1 MIEYII
7 IALEVLRN
15 NKVRSILTTLGIII
29 GVSSVVTVLSLG
41 EGLTKTVEAQ
51 FEPTIAM
58 ISYDWS
64 KLGSYLDYTLA
75 KDVNML
81 KEVFDDRVEGA
92 SKVLK
97 GGERYITNRT
107 RNGAS
112 AYLRYATEDTLITE
126 NEKLIRGRDFNDY
139 DRYLVKRV
147 VIIPSSVA
155 IELFGRDDVLGEN
168 IILWRE
174 NYTIIGVLED
184 KFDPLRILGG
194 QGALPLFYITD
205 AVLNEE
211 IGSGPEHGGDQPIK
225 VKIKES
231 EDLDMV
237 MTDMVDFLKQIK
249 NSEAYIYSSVMMDME
264 ATNETLRLITLTVTS
279 IAGISLLVGCIGII
293 NIMLVS
299 VTERTMEIGIRK
311 AIGAKDKH
319 IMFQFIIEA
328 VIVSLIGGVIG
339 IALGIIG
346 SYTLLNYMGML
357 GTISLEAIIIS
368 TISSILVGLISGIYP
383 AKKAAKLDPIVALG
397 HEL

>member
-7 IALEVLRN
+7 IALEVFRN

-29 GVSSVVTVLSLG
+29 GVSSVVTIVSLG
-41 EGLTKTVEAQ
+41 EGMTKTVEAQ

-58 ISYDWS
+58 IDYDWP
-64 KLGSYLDYTLA
+64 KLGSYLDYTLT

-81 KEVFDDRVEGA
+81 KEVFEDRVEGA

-97 GGERYITNRT
+97 EGERYITNRT
-107 RNGAS
+107 GNGAS
-112 AYLRYATEDTLITE
+112 AYLRYATKDTLITE

-147 VIIPSSVA
+147 VIIPSSIA
-155 IELFGRDDVLGEN
+155 IELFGIDDVLGEN
-168 IILWRE
+168 IFFGRE
-174 NYTIIGVLED
+174 SYTIIGVLKD
-184 KFDPLRILGG
+184 KFDPLRILGI
-194 QGALPLFYITD
+194 QGSLPLFYITD
-205 AVLNEE
+205 AVMNEK
-211 IGSGPEHGGDQPIK
+211 IGPTHGSDQPIK

-264 ATNETLRLITLTVTS
+264 ATNETLRLIMMTVTS
-279 IAGISLLVGCIGII
+279 IAAISLLVGCIGII

-299 VTERTMEIGIRK
+299 VTERTREIGIRK

-383 AKKAAKLDPIVALG
+383 ARKAAKLNPIVALG

>member
-29 GVSSVVTVLSLG
+29 GVSSVVTIVSLG

-58 ISYDWS
+58 IDYDWP

-97 GGERYITNRT
+97 GGEKYITNRT

-249 NSEAYIYSSVMMDME
+249 NSKAYIYSSVMMDME
-264 ATNETLRLITLTVTS
+264 ATNETLRLITITITS

-299 VTERTMEIGIRK
+299 VTERTREIGVRK
-311 AIGAKDKH
+311 AIGAMDKH
-319 IMFQFIIEA
+319 IMYQFIIEA
-328 VIVSLIGGVIG
+328 VIVSLIGGLIG

-357 GTISLEAIIIS
+357 GTISLEAIVIS
-368 TISSILVGLISGIYP
+368 TISSVLVGLISGIYP
-383 AKKAAKLDPIVALG
+383 ARKAAKLDPIVALG
-397 HEL
+397 YEV

>member
-7 IALEVLRN
+7 IALEVFRN

-29 GVSSVVTVLSLG
+29 GVSSVVTIVSLG
-41 EGLTKTVEAQ
+41 EGMTKTVEAQ

-58 ISYDWS
+58 IDYDWP
-64 KLGSYLDYTLA
+64 KLGSYLDYTLT

-97 GGERYITNRT
+97 EGERYITNRT
-107 RNGAS
+107 GNGAS
-112 AYLRYATEDTLITE
+112 AYLRYATKDTLITE

-147 VIIPSSVA
+147 VIIPSSIA
-155 IELFGRDDVLGEN
+155 IELFGIDDVLGEN
-168 IILWRE
+168 IFFGRE
-174 NYTIIGVLED
+174 SYTIIGVLKD
-184 KFDPLRILGG
+184 KFDPLRILGI
-194 QGALPLFYITD
+194 QGSLPLFYITD
-205 AVLNEE
+205 AVMNEK
-211 IGSGPEHGGDQPIK
+211 IGPTHGSDQPIK

-249 NSEAYIYSSVMMDME
+249 NSEAYIYSSVIMDME
-264 ATNETLRLITLTVTS
+264 ASNETLRLIMMTVTS

-299 VTERTMEIGIRK
+299 VTERTREIGIRK

-383 AKKAAKLDPIVALG
+383 ARKAAKLDPIVALG

>member
-7 IALEVLRN
+7 IALEVFRN

-29 GVSSVVTVLSLG
+29 GVSSVVTIVSLG
-41 EGLTKTVEAQ
+41 EGMTKTVEAQ

-58 ISYDWS
+58 IDYDWP
-64 KLGSYLDYTLA
+64 KLGSYLDYTLT

-81 KEVFDDRVEGA
+81 KEVFEDRVEGA

-97 GGERYITNRT
+97 EGERYITNRT
-107 RNGAS
+107 GNGAS
-112 AYLRYATEDTLITE
+112 AYLRYATKDTLITE

-147 VIIPSSVA
+147 VIIPSSIA
-155 IELFGRDDVLGEN
+155 IELFGIDDVLGEN
-168 IILWRE
+168 IFFGRE
-174 NYTIIGVLED
+174 SYTIIGVLKD
-184 KFDPLRILGG
+184 KFDPLRILGI
-194 QGALPLFYITD
+194 QGSLPLFYITD
-205 AVLNEE
+205 AVMNEK
-211 IGSGPEHGGDQPIK
+211 IGPTHGSDQPIK

-264 ATNETLRLITLTVTS
+264 ATNETLRLIMMTVTS
-279 IAGISLLVGCIGII
+279 IAAISLLVGCIGII

-299 VTERTMEIGIRK
+299 VTERTREIGIRK

-319 IMFQFIIEA
+319 IMYQFIIEA
-328 VIVSLIGGVIG
+328 VIVSLIGGLIG

-383 AKKAAKLDPIVALG
+383 ARKAAKLNPIVALG

>member
-7 IALEVLRN
+7 IALEVFRN

-29 GVSSVVTVLSLG
+29 GVSSVVTIVSLG
-41 EGLTKTVEAQ
+41 EGMTKTVEAQ

-58 ISYDWS
+58 IDYDWP
-64 KLGSYLDYTLA
+64 KLGSYLDYTLT

-97 GGERYITNRT
+97 EGERYITNRT

-147 VIIPSSVA
+147 VIIPSSIA
-155 IELFGRDDVLGEN
+155 IELFGIDDVLGEN
-168 IILWRE
+168 IFFGRE
-174 NYTIIGVLED
+174 NYTIIGVLKD
-184 KFDPLRILGG
+184 RFDPLRILGI
-194 QGALPLFYITD
+194 QGSLPLFYITD
-205 AVLNEE
+205 AVMNEK
-211 IGSGPEHGGDQPIK
+211 IGPTHGSDQPIK

-264 ATNETLRLITLTVTS
+264 ATNETLRLIMMTVTS

-299 VTERTMEIGIRK
+299 VTERTREIGIRK

-319 IMFQFIIEA
+319 IMYQFIIEA
-328 VIVSLIGGVIG
+328 VIVSLIGGLIG

-357 GTISLEAIIIS
+357 GTISLEAIVIS
-368 TISSILVGLISGIYP
+368 TIGSVLVGLISGIYP
-383 AKKAAKLDPIVALG
+383 ARKAAKLDPIVALG

>member
-29 GVSSVVTVLSLG
+29 GVSSVVTIVSLG
-41 EGLTKTVEAQ
+41 EGMTKTVEAQ
-51 FEPTIAM
+51 FEPSIAM
-58 ISYDWS
+58 IDYDWS
-64 KLGSYLDYTLA
+64 KLGGYLEYTYT

-81 KEVFDDRVEGA
+81 KKVFGDRVEGA

-97 GGERYITNRT
+97 AGDRYITNRT
-107 RNGAS
+107 GNGVF

-168 IILWRE
+168 ITFWSE
-174 NYTIIGVLED
+174 SYTIIGVLEN
-184 KFDPLRILGG
+184 KFDPLRILDG

-205 AVLNEE
+205 AVMNKKNW
-211 IGSGPEHGGDQPIK
+211 PEHGGDAPIK

-237 MTDMVDFLKQIK
+237 MTDMVGFLKQTK

-264 ATNETLRLITLTVTS
+264 ATDETLRLITMTVTS

-299 VTERTMEIGIRK
+299 VTERTREIGVRK
-311 AIGAKDKH
+311 AIGAMDKH
-319 IMFQFIIEA
+319 IMYQFIIEA
-328 VIVSLIGGVIG
+328 VIISLIGGLIG
-339 IALGIIG
+339 IAFGIIG

-357 GTISLEAIIIS
+357 GTISLEAIVIS
-368 TISSILVGLISGIYP
+368 TISSVLVGLISGIYP
-383 AKKAAKLDPIVALG
+383 ARKAAKLDPIVALG
-397 HEL
+397 YEL

>member
-7 IALEVLRN
+7 IALEVFKN

-29 GVSSVVTVLSLG
+29 GVSSVVTIVSLG
-41 EGLTKTVEAQ
+41 EGMTKTVEAQ

-58 ISYDWS
+58 IDYDWP

-107 RNGAS
+107 GNGAS

-126 NEKLIRGRDFNDY
+126 NEKLIRGRNFNDY

-147 VIIPSSVA
+147 VIIPSSIA
-155 IELFGRDDVLGEN
+155 IELFGIDDVLGEN
-168 IILWRE
+168 IFFGRE
-174 NYTIIGVLED
+174 SYTIIGVLKD
-184 KFDPLRILGG
+184 RFDPLRILGI
-194 QGALPLFYITD
+194 QGSLPLFYITD
-205 AVLNEE
+205 AVMNEK
-211 IGSGPEHGGDQPIK
+211 IGPTHGSDQPIK

-264 ATNETLRLITLTVTS
+264 ATNETLRLIMMTVTS

-299 VTERTMEIGIRK
+299 VTERTREIGIRK

-319 IMFQFIIEA
+319 IMYQFIIEA
-328 VIVSLIGGVIG
+328 VIVSLIGGLIG

-383 AKKAAKLDPIVALG
+383 ARKAAKLDPIVALG